1 MAGELGHIAGTVG
14 LATVH
19 AVKSPA
25 PAVQRTLAVG
35 AARRPLRVARAV
47 PCFLARRRGAGQRE
61 LNKGVALGGARGVA
75 DHEAALQGAVRDASG
90 AQPGVGAVLAAR
102 VGQEEAD
109 LQER

>member
-1 MAGELGHIAGTVG
+1 MQSNPQPLPSSAPSPSAPRGGRCA
-14 LATVH
+14 
-19 AVKSPA
+19 SPA
-25 PAVQRTLAVG
+25 RFHASLH
-35 AARRPLRVARAV
+35 AAA
-47 PCFLARRRGAGQRE
+47 GAGQRE